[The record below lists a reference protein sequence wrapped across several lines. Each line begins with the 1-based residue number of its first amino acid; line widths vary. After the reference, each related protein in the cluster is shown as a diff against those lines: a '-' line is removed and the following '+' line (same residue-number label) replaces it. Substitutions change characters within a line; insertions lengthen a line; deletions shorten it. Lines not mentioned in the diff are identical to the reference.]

1 VSITRG
7 VPPGGAL
14 YGGADG
20 LRPERRSDAFLV
32 SHRTVRAQGRTV
44 HDGAG
49 SFPPPRWNLDLTP
62 GGEILGALG
71 RQVTRGVPRQ
81 RGVA

>member
-1 VSITRG
+1 VPITRG
-7 VPPGGAL
+7 LPPGGAL

-20 LRPERRSDAFLV
+20 PRPERGSDAFLA
-32 SHRTVRAQGRTV
+32 SHRTVR
-44 HDGAG
+44 DGAG

-71 RQVTRGVPRQ
+71 RQVTRASPDNMESPRN
-81 RGVA
+81 